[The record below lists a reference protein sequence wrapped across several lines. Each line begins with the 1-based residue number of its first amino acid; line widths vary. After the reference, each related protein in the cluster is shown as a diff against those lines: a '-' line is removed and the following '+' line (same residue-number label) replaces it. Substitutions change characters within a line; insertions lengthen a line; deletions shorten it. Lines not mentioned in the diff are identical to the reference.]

1 MRRRKWLALL
11 LTVAMIATTLVTT
24 GISSVFAAD
33 SGTYMYG
40 DVNGDNQVNIQDV
53 SEIIRHIQKKAV
65 LSEGT
70 TAYDA
75 ANVILDDAVN
85 IKDVSEIVR
94 LIQHKISKFDIDL
107 DGDGYGPEGSV
118 PHIATLEV
126 SGEGGS
132 ATITNESTGTAAVAS
147 VAEAVDEAADD
158 AEVETAAATVT
169 QWTIEQYMKDHPES
183 ENWVDGGSTVE
194 GVDNTCQSLMPIDED
209 GSPNQC
215 STQDGHGT
223 VVFRNGDKIVDD
235 ENITVIPGYGT
246 DRLNHWHY
254 NFNQTLQMPCLQ
266 GTINPKTNAGGNMNF
281 TEGAEPVKTG
291 SFMVY
296 IPKKTGT
303 LYVRNL
309 VFGNKDYGVVQI
321 DGLQYDQATGMIS
334 NPGTVGDVLDKI
346 HTEPDHPV
354 SKSSAI
360 NVEEGAIYYCLAS
373 GSKIGIQG
381 FTFVPNGATAPA
393 DDPNAKTTGEAAPEP
408 TEEVEDPNFWKAT
421 EDVTTDTK
429 EIGGALTFLEGM
441 TFTSGSRTID
451 GASFAGYVTGTNG
464 AGWSDGAATGAA
476 IKFVAPDDGALTV
489 YVRNVGGS
497 DNEKT
502 FVLMQEGAAD
512 TSEALDSFTGKSEDT
527 AMKIN
532 VTKGTTYYGFSQGS
546 KQRFCGV
553 KFEAGGTVDPGETT
567 APTPTPDVNP
577 TPTPDTPTP
586 TPEET
591 LPPLEDNQVRGVKG
605 DKIVINSTP
614 DAGYKV
620 DTITVSDGTEV
631 TFDKADKTV
640 ASFEMPS
647 ADVTVTVTFKLA
659 GSDSYDAVLTAEG
672 GDAELSG
679 EGVTAVG
686 AASVDTASWEDFPF
700 VKVTTDDSGNTV
712 YAINGEMTE
721 GGAEVTIDA
730 KATYGD
736 ANTMIFYN
744 NNNNTNWKVGGVGYL
759 LMKTSAT
766 IADTTDGLDAV
777 VAVKVPY
784 DSKLSVTTGGNGGH
798 GEGLVYAQ
806 TGLGADSQAARKV
819 IATIPAGKN
828 EIATSIEDEEYAAK
842 KDDVVYIYCT
852 DIATKFRSVE
862 FIPDSGTDPTPP
874 TPTATTEPE
883 PTATTEPEPA
893 GKTYTVKEGSTV
905 TVTGTPDEAH
915 AGMSTVVKVTTEDGA
930 PVEVS
935 ADNTFV
941 MPPQNVNVS
950 VTFEVVS
957 NIPQDKIWRADSA
970 AVKAAL
976 TPTLNSNMTTV
987 AVEADGAT
995 VGPNLTYDAGK
1006 KPTYVHTDGKSYS
1019 FTMGLRGGSGG
1030 TTDKFISIVPEQG
1043 ADLTVTV
1050 VFDGHG
1056 GEGREQNIVYGDK
1069 KETAKSVAGGAST
1082 VVMDLTKED
1091 LAANPDQ
1098 PIFTYGGGSNKN
1110 VYAIFLEYFVSE
1122 PEKTVKGSVT
1132 NNTGYDFAG
1141 KNIVFTNASDPSE
1154 TYTTPYGATYS
1165 LSLPKGKTFN
1175 ATIEGYDDVCTTLET
1190 KDITVSKN
1198 RYDQTVDITFV
1209 KIEELSVKGNVSMI
1223 SSHDVLTPVYDYNP
1237 EVSTTLVF
1245 TNAEGEGSPVEA
1257 VVGTDGSYTVSLM
1270 SAETYNVSI
1279 KDENGYTL
1287 SPLSQTYTLEGGDQ
1301 APFKNILLM
1310 KDVGDSIEY
1319 KDTLTVGTDKDYPSI
1334 SEALAAV
1341 RLMKGR
1347 TAGQVVTIAI
1357 DPGTYQEQLYVDVP
1371 DIALKAANSDNKPKI
1386 TFYYGIGYIYYSVAS
1401 SNGNGGYA
1409 GWYSAD
1415 YAVQK
1420 TGRFGVNNWGAT
1432 IRTTAKGFYM
1442 ENIDVQNSY
1451 NLYITEQEV
1460 ADGVIPGGGDAKT
1473 VQRTDTS
1480 TPVNNS
1486 TYNERAAA
1494 IFAGGSEIELYKCS
1508 FVSSQDTFGTG
1519 ADSMYVKDCL
1529 ISGNTDYICG
1539 GNNCYFENCEL
1550 RWQGMTDKDNGGYI
1564 TACKTSSATD
1574 LGYYLK
1580 DCKITKNP
1588 DSSMKA
1594 GGGGTWGRPWGGA
1607 NTPTIYDHT
1616 IIANDVNKPNGWDSM
1631 SGASPQQA
1639 RFSVINGV
1647 YKESDTE
1654 EATDLTAKNDNP
1666 STTVLDP
1673 PDATD
1678 YFGLWMPKNY
1688 EGEVGEL
1695 TEYTTVWQFG
1705 RGSGAADY
1713 SIEGA
1718 ASSPIEI
1725 VGSTNGPAAQNL
1737 TVDATVGKFENTTR
1751 NDQWAQ
1757 VNAGTK
1763 FTLPVVNGTVITF
1776 GSNTAEELAVDG
1788 YAFNKNASFTYY
1800 GDATTL
1806 ELTVSAGGY
1815 LSYIQTKSPATP
1827 TAYDNTPHNVSIA
1840 SVASEQ
1846 GSVTTDPS
1854 GTAPMGKIVTIT
1866 ATPTETYK
1874 VKNGGISVQTASG
1887 NPVTLSGDKFQ
1898 MPAEDVTVKVE
1909 FDEKVTEQPSN
1920 INYEM
1925 AFNSVGATVDG
1936 VKISSQGEYK
1946 LFDDFVTLVN
1956 MKSDNDHGIDGNG
1969 GSIKVQVPGKVKIT
1983 VGTCAYDDFKLVIT
1997 PDGGGDAITVDDI
2010 VGNAQGMSA
2019 GGMGTYKC
2027 YSAGD
2032 SQSYVEKTYEGGAT
2046 TLTITFENSTNGA
2059 NNGARFWLPYLRVQT
2074 VE

>member
-126 SGEGGS
+126 GEGGT
-132 ATITNESTGTAAVAS
+132 ATITNSTTGTAAVAS
-147 VAEAVDEAADD
+147 VAEAADD

-169 QWTIEQYMKDHPES
+169 QWTIEQYKEEVGAD
-183 ENWVDGGSTVE
+183 WVDGTYDSNNPPPIDNSCTTLMPEDE
-194 GVDNTCQSLMPIDED
+194 GVPNSCED
-209 GSPNQC
+209 
-215 STQDGHGT
+215 HGT
-223 VVFRNGDKIVDD
+223 VVFHSGDIIVDD
-235 ENITVIPGYGT
+235 ENIKVSPSYGT
-246 DRLNHWHY
+246 ARTNHWHY
-254 NFNQTLQMPCLQ
+254 KFNQELQMPCLQ
-266 GTINPKTNAGGNMNF
+266 GTGNAKDAF
-281 TEGAEPVKTG
+281 TDGAALQNSG

-296 IPKKTGT
+296 MPKKSGT

-309 VFGNKDYGVVQI
+309 VFGGKKYGVIRV
-321 DGLQYDQATGMIS
+321 DGLQYDPATGMIS
-334 NPGTVGDVLDKI
+334 NPGTVGDVLDYI
-346 HTEPDHPV
+346 ETASGHPV
-354 SKSSAI
+354 SQSSAI
-360 NVEEGAIYYCLAS
+360 KVEADEIYYCLAG

-393 DDPNAKTTGEAAPEP
+393 NDPNAKTTGDAAPEP
-408 TEEVEDPNFWKAT
+408 TPFVKDPTFWKAS
-421 EDVTTDTK
+421 ENVTTDTK
-429 EIGGALTFLEGM
+429 EMTNDALTFM
-441 TFTSGSRTID
+441 TDMTYSGSSKTID
-451 GASFAGYVTGTNG
+451 GESFGGYVSNSEDSG
-464 AGWSDGAATGAA
+464 GWSGGAATGTAL
-476 IKFVAPDDGALTV
+476 KFTAPSDGKITA
-489 YVRNVGGS
+489 YVTGAGIG
-497 DNEKT
+497 KT
-502 FVLMQEGAAD
+502 FFIVEGGTETNPKNDPSVALVSYTPED
-512 TSEALDSFTGKSEDT
+512 EAGRDFSRSCEVQSGKVYYVYLD
-527 AMKIN
+527 
-532 VTKGTTYYGFSQGS
+532 GS
-546 KQRFCGV
+546 KGRFCGL

-567 APTPTPDVNP
+567 EPTPTPDVNP

-591 LPPLEDNQVRGVKG
+591 LPPLADNQVRGVKG

-631 TFDKADKTV
+631 KFDSADKTV

-700 VKVTTDDSGNTV
+700 VKVTQDEVTNRVT
-712 YAINGEMTE
+712 YAVNGEMTE
-721 GGAEVTIDA
+721 GNSKGEITLDA
-730 KATYGD
+730 QATYGD

-744 NNNNTNWKVGGVGYL
+744 NNNNTNWKVGSVGYL

-784 DSKLSVTTGGNGGH
+784 DSKLSVTTGGNSSH
-798 GEGLVYAQ
+798 PQASVYAQ

-862 FIPDSGTDPTPP
+862 FIPDDGTDPTPP

-905 TVTGTPDEAH
+905 TVTGTPDEDH

-1371 DIALKAANSDNKPKI
+1371 DIALKAANPDNKPKI